1 MIERKGNRNEKRW
14 GWGKR
19 TVHMS
24 GPGNRSLLLKVTLII
39 DSGIK
44 IMILEREV
52 CTEFEW
58 DP

>member
-1 MIERKGNRNEKRW
+1 
-14 GWGKR
+14 
-19 TVHMS
+19 MS

-52 CTEFEW
+52 CTEFE
-58 DP
+58 

>member
-1 MIERKGNRNEKRW
+1 MSGLGNR
-14 GWGKR
+14 
-19 TVHMS
+19 S
-24 GPGNRSLLLKVTLII
+24 LSLLLKVTLVI